1 MEILFNADDYT
12 GDSVDFEPVFKML
25 DGELI
30 AIGET
35 LSVVCAGGYV
45 MQLHGYRG
53 TADIDAFY
61 EATAA
66 INEVIRKV
74 GDKFGI
80 NRPDELWLNNS
91 ISNMNPHPSVEHCET
106 VYSFA
111 NLEVKAVDL
120 VYLIGMKLTSARG
133 QDMRDVSEIFK
144 KKKDFLPLGLLSE
157 LSGMKFEIDISILL
171 DAFENA
177 HGMEWLEEY
186 YKENESELQQ
196 YF

>member
-1 MEILFNADDYT
+1 MKTLFSADDFIR
-12 GDSVDFEPVFKML
+12 GSIDFKPAFKML
-25 DGELI
+25 DEELK

-35 LSVVCAGGYV
+35 LSLICAGGYV
-45 MQLHGYRG
+45 MQLHGYRA

-61 EATAA
+61 MASAA
-66 INEVIRKV
+66 IDEAIRKV

-91 ISNMNPHPSVEHCET
+91 ISNMNPQPPIEYCKT
-106 VYSFA
+106 VYRFS
-111 NLEVKAVDL
+111 NLEVNTVDL

-133 QDMRDVSEIFK
+133 QDMRDVAEILK
-144 KKKDFLPLGLLSE
+144 KTKDFFPLELLSE
-157 LSGMKFEIDISILL
+157 LSGMKFEIDVSILL
-171 DAFENA
+171 DAFEYA
-177 HGMEWLEEY
+177 HGMEWLEKF